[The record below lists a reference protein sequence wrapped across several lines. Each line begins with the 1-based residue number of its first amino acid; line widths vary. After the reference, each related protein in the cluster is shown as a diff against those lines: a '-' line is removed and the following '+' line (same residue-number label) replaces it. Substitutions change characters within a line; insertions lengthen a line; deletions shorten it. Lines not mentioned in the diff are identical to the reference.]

1 MIKGNKKLKQPLS
14 PSSSSEELHTIRRV
28 KSMVYRYNF
37 IRLPYLFFRAIKSE
51 GMKKAVNKVVEK
63 YHYTITHK
71 KEEREFARRKQ
82 NLIQNQQLK
91 VSVIVPNYNHEK
103 YIRKRLDSIYSQTYK
118 NYEVILLDDAS
129 TDGSVGILE
138 HYSRI
143 NSHNT
148 RLIKNELNSG
158 GVFRQWK
165 KGISVATGDLCWI
178 AESDDFA
185 DDNFLEALVAFF
197 QDEAVMLAYSHMVFC
212 SEGKPAHFSY
222 EKYLAP
228 LGNKRWKKSY
238 VCTANQAMEWGL
250 AIKNVIPNASG
261 AVFRRPQ
268 SMPLLNDP
276 EFLSMKVCGDW
287 LFYIHMIAGGKIAYS
302 SQTNN
307 YFNLHEDS
315 SSKVMHVQSGYY
327 KEHEKIAS
335 VIASLYPSCEQEL
348 EKNYEIIHSYYFQ
361 TVKNPKE
368 NEFRQLYDSAK
379 VQACKQKRKP
389 SILISLYSFSLGG
402 GEIFP
407 IRLSNQLK
415 KLGYP
420 VTLHCMKRIPYQPE
434 IRSMLYSDIPVV
446 YAETINDIKDLLKK
460 FKFDVINTHHV
471 SNQHLFAD
479 VRLNYPDLFRNTAV
493 VSTTHGGYE
502 AFDKSYIRDCLPLID
517 YSTDIWT
524 RVADNNLGPFYDL
537 GIYKADKHVLIPNG
551 IDAPTNFKVTR
562 SGLKISN
569 DAFVL
574 CLASRAI
581 PEKGWEEAI
590 EAVGI
595 ARKKSQKEICLLLLG
610 EGEIYNS
617 LKQLRLPEYI
627 FLLGLVSNT
636 IEYYQIS
643 NMGILPSY
651 FLGESMPLSIIEA
664 FSVGKPVIASDV
676 GQIRQLLSCEN
687 GFAGEIF
694 ELKNGK
700 IPIETVGNIIAS
712 FVLNTEK
719 YTRAQANAEK
729 KKRDFS
735 IQNTTQ
741 LYLDVYKKVIPAPKQ
756 EIF

>member
-37 IRLPYLFFRAIKSE
+37 IRLPYLFFRAIKSD
-51 GMKKAVNKVVEK
+51 GMKQAVNKVVEK

-143 NSHNT
+143 NSYNT
-148 RLIKNELNSG
+148 RLIKNEINSG

-165 KGISVATGDLCWI
+165 KGISAATGDLCWI

-261 AVFRRPQ
+261 VVFRRPQ

-315 SSKVMHVQSGYY
+315 SSKVMHAQSGYY

-335 VIASLYPSCEQEL
+335 VIASLYPSCEQGL

-420 VTLHCMKRIPYQPE
+420 VTLHCMKRIPYQPK
-434 IRSMLYSDIPVV
+434 IRSMLYLDIPVV

-524 RVADNNLGPFYDL
+524 RVADKNLIPFKELELYRPE
-537 GIYKADKHVLIPNG
+537 KHFLIPNG
-551 IDAPTNFKVTR
+551 VNIPERFNVTR
-562 SGLKISN
+562 AEL
-569 DAFVL
+569 DLPQEAFVL

-581 PEKGWEEAI
+581 PEKGWQEAI
-590 EAVGI
+590 DAVEN
-595 ARKKSQKEICLLLLG
+595 ARTKCDKDIHLLLLG
-610 EGEIYNS
+610 IGDIYEK
-617 LKQLRLPEYI
+617 LKVQKLHKYI
-627 FLLGLVSNT
+627 HLIGFVSDT
-636 IEYYQIS
+636 CEYYNIS
-643 NMGILPSY
+643 DMGFLPSV
-651 FLGESMPLSIIEA
+651 FEGESMPLSIMES
-664 FSVGKPVIASDV
+664 FSVGKPVIASDL
-676 GQIRQLLSCEN
+676 GEIRRLITTDS
-687 GFAGEIF
+687 GIAGEIF
-694 ELKNGK
+694 LLKDGK
-700 IPIETVGNIIAS
+700 VPIEEVGTIIAD
-712 FVLNTEK
+712 FATNQEK
-719 YTRAQANAEK
+719 YELARENATAK
-729 KKRDFS
+729 KETFNMK
-735 IQNTTQ
+735 NTAIH
-741 LYLDVYKKVIPAPKQ
+741 YLDVYMKAITQKTSR
-756 EIF
+756 